1 MRSPQNPFVHAWMLS
16 PAAFRRLRVGVTVPI
31 WLLGSVAL
39 VILGVVVFAGCVAV
53 AARNEKRRRDAYRVV
68 RLLGLALIA
77 ATFKVYELGWLR

>member
-1 MRSPQNPFVHAWMLS
+1 M
-16 PAAFRRLRVGVTVPI
+16 GVAVPI

-39 VILGVVVFAGCVAV
+39 MILVVVVFAGFVAV

-77 ATFKVYELGWLR
+77 AAFKVYELGWPR